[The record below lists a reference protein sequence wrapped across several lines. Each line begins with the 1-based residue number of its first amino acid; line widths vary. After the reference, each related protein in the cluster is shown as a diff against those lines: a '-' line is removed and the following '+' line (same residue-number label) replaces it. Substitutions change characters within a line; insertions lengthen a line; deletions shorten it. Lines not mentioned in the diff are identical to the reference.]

1 MCRRP
6 PRATRTDTLFPYTT
20 LFRSEPAVGRG
31 AAAGD
36 ALVAVHEVHGQAALV
51 QRAVRLGGGRRAGAA
66 RLLEDVVVGG
76 AAVRPAQ
83 LDLTLGRPVRLAPQ
97 IDAVGLG
104 CGEQVAEGAGD
115 GAVDL
120 ERSEE
125 HKSELQSLMRI

>member
-83 LDLTLGRPVRLAPQ
+83 LDLTLGRPVRLDPQ
-97 IDAVGLG
+97 IHAVGLG
-104 CGEQVAEGAGD
+104 TVQQLAPGAAAGTLRMHPPHPHEGP
-115 GAVDL
+115 V
-120 ERSEE
+120 
-125 HKSELQSLMRI
+125 